1 MSFGFRKLICV
12 DKLSWLFGFFFGYE
26 YKDLVDVEMCVA
38 KCSYFWGENG
48 YHMSTLSLQHEKSR
62 TVVLSYQNN
71 LVVKE
76 CFGLAFI
83 YYRYFCLSDKFSF
96 CFQRVIAVHSS
107 DQQTHPFNSDTENA
121 SINSK
126 VNILH
131 KLKASIFPCKFYI
144 ICIGHNL

>member
-1 MSFGFRKLICV
+1 MLLNVVTSGERMGTTCLP
-12 DKLSWLFGFFFGYE
+12 S
-26 YKDLVDVEMCVA
+26 A
-38 KCSYFWGENG
+38 CS
-48 YHMSTLSLQHEKSR
+48 MKVQ

-96 CFQRVIAVHSS
+96 CFQSVIAVHSS

-144 ICIGHNL
+144 IFI

>member
-1 MSFGFRKLICV
+1 M
-12 DKLSWLFGFFFGYE
+12 
-26 YKDLVDVEMCVA
+26 EMCVA

-83 YYRYFCLSDKFSF
+83 TIDIFVYLISF
-96 CFQRVIAVHSS
+96 
-107 DQQTHPFNSDTENA
+107 PFVSRE
-121 SINSK
+121 
-126 VNILH
+126 
-131 KLKASIFPCKFYI
+131 
-144 ICIGHNL
+144 